1 LKEVQICCGGGRP
14 EIPSVSAAFCVSAP
28 FAILTIFFPGNDIA
42 MSKDLSNL
50 TDGQIL
56 IELKRTL
63 AFCDQMTKELSR
75 RAIED
80 PETLEA

>member
-1 LKEVQICCGGGRP
+1 MF
-14 EIPSVSAAFCVSAP
+14 AAICVSALLP
-28 FAILTIFFPGNDIA
+28 TLARYELAIFFPGNDTV

-63 AFCDQMTKELSR
+63 ALCDQMTKELSR
-75 RAIED
+75 RATED
-80 PETLEA
+80 PEILETQ